1 MAGFNTGLPSRP
13 WRGPDGRL
21 PVWPSGWL
29 AAGVRRASLPAA
41 VNRGTAAR
49 VCCTERRRQQRCE
62 GDGAMAGIEENVA
75 TVRRGYEYFNSGNI
89 EGLAS
94 IFAEDAVWH
103 AAGRNRFAGEKR
115 GRDAAFAYFGQI
127 AEATGGTFHT
137 EPH

>member
-1 MAGFNTGLPSRP
+1 
-13 WRGPDGRL
+13 
-21 PVWPSGWL
+21 
-29 AAGVRRASLPAA
+29 
-41 VNRGTAAR
+41 
-49 VCCTERRRQQRCE
+49 
-62 GDGAMAGIEENVA
+62 MAGIEENVA

-137 EPH
+137 EPHDITASGEHVVGLHTAVGERNGTRLSLHEALVFHLRDGKIAEVWEHFEDTRTWDDFLG